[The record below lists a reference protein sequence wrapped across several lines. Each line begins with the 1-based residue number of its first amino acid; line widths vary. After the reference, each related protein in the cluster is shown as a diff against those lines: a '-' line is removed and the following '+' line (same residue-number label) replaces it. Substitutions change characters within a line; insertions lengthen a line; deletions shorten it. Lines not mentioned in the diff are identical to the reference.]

1 MSSMERD
8 VKKVIALAERI
19 QDESVFQKHQLYK
32 KFKAKYQSQAAQ
44 MNMETFFGA
53 LVSQNFY
60 NEHVFWGKKILDNQR
75 VGDIENRANLL
86 YKIVISFHC
95 LNDYENALEYGKKS
109 LEHDI
114 QANEYFETQA
124 KRRVLEIMRDASLL
138 FQKKQDAMKY
148 AKEIVKLDVIRCNKK
163 KIEQFYLL
171 QSYHNLIELQIVNC
185 DFKSA
190 QKTINKHLSF
200 FNLDSIDPSEV
211 LVSLEKR
218 DYGKILLWN
227 HLLLE
232 PYKITG
238 SEGSKI
244 AENPKII
251 HNRLFEGHD
260 FDANEWFNYFSPDT
274 LEGMNKEL
282 DAESLMPYIHWYK
295 MVYLYHYIGK
305 ICWHKYEIH
314 LHFGLE
320 ENIFIWANMALKIL
334 DDILYHLQILK
345 QHMSDSDINS
355 AFQVVRIRF
364 NKIGPVRS
372 SDEIT
377 VKNFILDKISTTLL
391 LADYDHKN
399 RESLFSQLS
408 KLFLSNDTEDTDAES
423 TDTENTD
430 SEDADTKDTGS
441 EKTDA
446 EDTSSECSGALI
458 HKSKVSWYIAESLR
472 TNDKLD
478 VQKVMPFVH
487 FCLKSL
493 NGNVRDIEGANSDNN
508 VDIKVQL
515 MALKNSLSIMNHFK
529 TM

>member
-1 MSSMERD
+1 MERD
-8 VKKVIALAERI
+8 VNKVIALAKRT
-19 QDESVFQKHQLYK
+19 QDESLFQKHQLYK
-32 KFKAKYQSQAAQ
+32 KFKAKYQSQLAQ
-44 MNMETFFGA
+44 AHMNFETFFGV
-53 LVSQNFY
+53 LVSQEFY

-75 VGDIENRANLL
+75 VCNIEDRTHLL
-86 YKIVISFHC
+86 YRIVLSFHC

-114 QANEYFETQA
+114 QTNEYIETQV
-124 KRRVLEIMRDASLL
+124 KRRVLEIIRDASLL

-163 KIEQFYLL
+163 EIENFYLL

-200 FNLDSIDPSEV
+200 VDLNSTDPNEV

-244 AENPKII
+244 AENPKIL
-251 HNRLFEGHD
+251 HNRLFEDHEIDG
-260 FDANEWFNYFSPDT
+260 NEWFDYFCPDMNT
-274 LEGMNKEL
+274 LEALTMNEEL
-282 DAESLMPYIHWYK
+282 DAEDVMPFTHWYK
-295 MVYLYHYIGK
+295 MVYLYHFIGK
-305 ICWHKYEIH
+305 ICWQKYEIY

-334 DDILYHLQILK
+334 DDILYHIQILK
-345 QHMSDSDINS
+345 QHMSDSDINAS
-355 AFQVVRIRF
+355 FQVVRMGF
-364 NKIGPVRS
+364 NKIRPVRS
-372 SDEIT
+372 SDELT
-377 VKNFILDKISTTLL
+377 VKSFILDKISTTLL

-408 KLFLSNDTEDTDAES
+408 KLFLFTDTEDTDAGS
-423 TDTENTD
+423 TDTENTNTEHADTNDAD
-430 SEDADTKDTGS
+430 SEKS
-441 EKTDA
+441 DA
-446 EDTSSECSGALI
+446 EDTDCVALI
-458 HKSKVSWYIAESLR
+458 DKSKVSWYIAESLR

-478 VQKVMPFVH
+478 VPKVMPFIQ

-493 NGNVRDIEGANSDNN
+493 DGSVSYNEGANSDNN

-515 MALKNSLSIMNHFK
+515 MTLKNSLSIMNLFK